1 LRFRVRFSNKSQTE
15 YLDCAPFRAQFVR
28 ENSVSVEL
36 AKLFILGFSML
47 VARRD
52 PPFHVDAKDAAPLNP
67 HVYPPPRASR
77 TARVVTAMQLIG
89 SLLAVPV
96 GIASAY
102 SFYRANF
109 APETTCQSLRSGII
123 ALLDKSVDASTRRM
137 LVRRDVQEFEKSCAA
152 VDPDATAAF
161 KSLLAAEKS
170 AAAPAAAPTAA
181 PPPAA
186 PKVQRTETAPPKEAV
201 RKPEPRLQ
209 VTAKPPATSPTAAPV
224 AAAPSASEPAKRDPA
239 VSDSQWLDA
248 VRQALVTRKPD
259 SSAPAARQS
268 DPRPSDAKPQPIP
281 APTVRPVPQE
291 TSLAPS
297 AARPVP
303 QDAAL
308 PPARRAPQET
318 ALPPAPVGPP
328 VSVPVTASPMTAP
341 VLPPPIAVAPP
352 TVRQV
357 DTDHPVPPEAIPD
370 PVPPAD
376 VGDSKSE
383 EQGRSRASK
392 WISNIPL
399 LGPVIDNARR

>member
-1 LRFRVRFSNKSQTE
+1 
-15 YLDCAPFRAQFVR
+15 
-28 ENSVSVEL
+28 VEL

-77 TARVVTAMQLIG
+77 MARTVTAMQLIG

-109 APETTCQSLRSGII
+109 APETTCQTLRSGII

-170 AAAPAAAPTAA
+170 AAAPAAAPAA
-181 PPPAA
+181 ALGPAA
-186 PKVQRTETAPPKEAV
+186 PKVQRTETAPSKEAV
-201 RKPEPRLQ
+201 RKPEPRPQ
-209 VTAKPPATSPTAAPV
+209 VTAKPPAANPAPSSAPV
-224 AAAPSASEPAKRDPA
+224 ATAPVVSDPAKRDPA

-248 VRQALVTRKPD
+248 VRQALVTRKPEPP
-259 SSAPAARQS
+259 APAAKQS
-268 DPRPSDAKPQPIP
+268 DPRQSDAKPQPIP
-281 APTVRPVPQE
+281 APAVRPAPQETSLPPSAVRPVPQD
-291 TSLAPS
+291 TA
-297 AARPVP
+297 V
-303 QDAAL
+303 
-308 PPARRAPQET
+308 PPARRVLQET
-318 ALPPAPVGPP
+318 ALPPAPVVPP
-328 VSVPVTASPMTAP
+328 ASVPATASATAAP
-341 VLPPPIAVAPP
+341 ALPPPIAVAPP

>member
-1 LRFRVRFSNKSQTE
+1 
-15 YLDCAPFRAQFVR
+15 
-28 ENSVSVEL
+28 VEL

-77 TARVVTAMQLIG
+77 MARTVTAMQLIG

-109 APETTCQSLRSGII
+109 APETTCQNLRSGII
-123 ALLDKSVDASTRRM
+123 ALLDKSVDASTQRM

-170 AAAPAAAPTAA
+170 AAAPAAGPAAA
-181 PPPAA
+181 PAPAA

-201 RKPEPRLQ
+201 RKPEPRPQ
-209 VTAKPPATSPTAAPV
+209 VTAKPPAANPAPSPTPVATAPV
-224 AAAPSASEPAKRDPA
+224 VSDQAKRDPA

-248 VRQALVTRKPD
+248 VRQALVTRKLEPP
-259 SSAPAARQS
+259 APAAKQS
-268 DPRPSDAKPQPIP
+268 DPRPADAKPQPIP
-281 APTVRPVPQE
+281 APAVRPTPQETSLPPSAVRPVPQD
-291 TSLAPS
+291 TA
-297 AARPVP
+297 V
-303 QDAAL
+303 
-308 PPARRAPQET
+308 PPARPAPQET
-318 ALPPAPVGPP
+318 ALPPAPVVPP
-328 VSVPVTASPMTAP
+328 ASVPATASPTTAP
-341 VLPPPIAVAPP
+341 ALPPPIAVAPP

-370 PVPPAD
+370 PVPLAD

>member
-1 LRFRVRFSNKSQTE
+1 
-15 YLDCAPFRAQFVR
+15 
-28 ENSVSVEL
+28 VEL

-109 APETTCQSLRSGII
+109 APETNCQNLRSGII
-123 ALLDKSVDASTRRM
+123 SLLDKSVDASTRRM

-152 VDPDATAAF
+152 FDPDATAAF
-161 KSLLAAEKS
+161 KSLLAAEKT
-170 AAAPAAAPTAA
+170 AAAPVAAPAAA
-181 PPPAA
+181 PPAA
-186 PKVQRTETAPPKEAV
+186 PKVQRTESAPPKEVV
-201 RKPEPRLQ
+201 RKSEPKPEPKPDPKPDPKPQ
-209 VTAKPPATSPTAAPV
+209 MTAKPAATSPAVVNPAQISAPV
-224 AAAPSASEPAKRDPA
+224 AAVPSASEKRDPA

-259 SSAPAARQS
+259 SPMPAAKQS
-268 DPRPSDAKPQPIP
+268 DPRPADAKPQPIP
-281 APTVRPVPQE
+281 APAVRPVPQE
-291 TSLAPS
+291 TSLPPS

-308 PPARRAPQET
+308 PPARLAPRET
-318 ALPPAPVGPP
+318 ALPPAPVVPP
-328 VSVPVTASPMTAP
+328 ASVPVTASPTAAP
-341 VLPPPIAVAPP
+341 ALPPPIAVAPP

-376 VGDSKSE
+376 VGESKSE
-383 EQGRSRASK
+383 EQGHSRAGK
-392 WISNIPL
+392 WYSNIPL
-399 LGPVIDNARR
+399 LGPAIDNARR

>member
-1 LRFRVRFSNKSQTE
+1 
-15 YLDCAPFRAQFVR
+15 
-28 ENSVSVEL
+28 VEL

-77 TARVVTAMQLIG
+77 MARTVTAMQLIG

-109 APETTCQSLRSGII
+109 APETTCQNLRSGII

-170 AAAPAAAPTAA
+170 AAAPVAAPA
-181 PPPAA
+181 PTA

-201 RKPEPRLQ
+201 RKPESRPQ
-209 VTAKPPATSPTAAPV
+209 VTAKPPASNPAPSPAPIATAPV
-224 AAAPSASEPAKRDPA
+224 VSEAAKRDPA

-248 VRQALVTRKPD
+248 VRQALVTRKPEPP
-259 SSAPAARQS
+259 APAAKQS
-268 DPRPSDAKPQPIP
+268 DQRPADAKPQPIP
-281 APTVRPVPQE
+281 APAVRPVPQD
-291 TSLAPS
+291 TAVLP
-297 AARPVP
+297 ARP
-303 QDAAL
+303 
-308 PPARRAPQET
+308 APQET
-318 ALPPAPVGPP
+318 ALPPALVVPP
-328 VSVPVTASPMTAP
+328 ASVPATASPTTAP
-341 VLPPPIAVAPP
+341 ALPPPIAVAPP
-352 TVRQV
+352 TVGQV
-357 DTDHPVPPEAIPD
+357 DTDHPVPPKAIPD

>member
-1 LRFRVRFSNKSQTE
+1 
-15 YLDCAPFRAQFVR
+15 
-28 ENSVSVEL
+28 VSVEL

-77 TARVVTAMQLIG
+77 MARTVTAMQLIG

-109 APETTCQSLRSGII
+109 APETTCQNLRSGII
-123 ALLDKSVDASTRRM
+123 ALLDKSVDASTQRM

-170 AAAPAAAPTAA
+170 AAAPAAGPAAA
-181 PPPAA
+181 PAPAA

-201 RKPEPRLQ
+201 RKPEPRPQ
-209 VTAKPPATSPTAAPV
+209 VTAKPPAANPAPSPTPVATAPV
-224 AAAPSASEPAKRDPA
+224 VSDQAKRDPA

-248 VRQALVTRKPD
+248 VRQALVTRKLEPP
-259 SSAPAARQS
+259 APAAKQS
-268 DPRPSDAKPQPIP
+268 DPRPADAKPQPIP
-281 APTVRPVPQE
+281 APAVRPAPQETSLPPSVVRPVPQD
-291 TSLAPS
+291 TA
-297 AARPVP
+297 V
-303 QDAAL
+303 
-308 PPARRAPQET
+308 PPARPAPQET
-318 ALPPAPVGPP
+318 ALPPAPVVPP
-328 VSVPVTASPMTAP
+328 ASVPATASPTTAP
-341 VLPPPIAVAPP
+341 ALPPPIAVAPP

-370 PVPPAD
+370 PVPLAD

>member
-1 LRFRVRFSNKSQTE
+1 
-15 YLDCAPFRAQFVR
+15 
-28 ENSVSVEL
+28 VEL

-77 TARVVTAMQLIG
+77 MARTVTAMQLIG

-109 APETTCQSLRSGII
+109 APETTCQNLRSGII
-123 ALLDKSVDASTRRM
+123 ALLDKSVDASTQRM

-170 AAAPAAAPTAA
+170 AAAPAAGPAAA
-181 PPPAA
+181 PAPAA

-201 RKPEPRLQ
+201 RKPEPRPQ
-209 VTAKPPATSPTAAPV
+209 VTAKPPAANPAPSPTPVATAPV
-224 AAAPSASEPAKRDPA
+224 VSDQAKRDPA

-248 VRQALVTRKPD
+248 VRQALVTRKLEPP
-259 SSAPAARQS
+259 APAAKQS
-268 DPRPSDAKPQPIP
+268 DPRPADAKPQPIP
-281 APTVRPVPQE
+281 APAVRPAPQETSLPPSVVRPVPQD
-291 TSLAPS
+291 TA
-297 AARPVP
+297 V
-303 QDAAL
+303 
-308 PPARRAPQET
+308 PPARPAPQET
-318 ALPPAPVGPP
+318 ALPPAPVVPP
-328 VSVPVTASPMTAP
+328 ASVPATASPTTAP
-341 VLPPPIAVAPP
+341 ALPPPIAVAPP